1 MGNASHNA
9 DQAARKAEMIK
20 RAQMAIDG
28 RQGAVGCGHTEES
41 ANPATE
47 AVYAQKNGILSGVGH
62 HTTQC
67 GVFGRRVAHFKK
79 CLHRSARTLRSVFS
93 AMYYTLQWCAM

>member
-1 MGNASHNA
+1 MENASHNA

-28 RQGAVGCGHTEES
+28 RLGAVGCGHTDD
-41 ANPATE
+41 AVKPATD
-47 AVYAQKNGILSGVGH
+47 AVSAQKKGILSGVGR

-67 GVFGRRVAHFKK
+67 GVFGRRVAHFEK
-79 CLHRSARTLRSVFS
+79 CLHRSARTLRSVF
-93 AMYYTLQWCAM
+93 